1 MYLANPCSLDRTRR
15 VNSDT
20 FYGVEWQEDLLSEF
34 GIRRRASL
42 EQMRVAVEV
51 GCNSVINHPVE

>member
-42 EQMRVAVEV
+42 EQMRVAWKLDATRLL
-51 GCNSVINHPVE
+51 IIL